1 MTSISNPIEIIRMA
15 LEREKEAVQEY
26 SEFARTAEDASIR
39 EMFLFLIEEEKRHV
53 KLLQEEI
60 EKEIY
65 QEM

>member
-1 MTSISNPIEIIRMA
+1 MMAQNPIEVIRMA

-26 SEFARTAEDASIR
+26 NEFAQTAEDKSIR
-39 EMFLFLIEEEKRHV
+39 EMFLFLVEEEKKHV

>member
-1 MTSISNPIEIIRMA
+1 MSSTPIEIIRMA
-15 LEREKEAVQEY
+15 LEREKQAVRDY
-26 SEFARTAEDASIR
+26 TEFAKTAEDASVR

-60 EKEIY
+60 EKEVY

>member
-1 MTSISNPIEIIRMA
+1 MTSTNNPIEIIRMA

-26 SEFARTAEDASIR
+26 SEFARTAEDPTIR
-39 EMFLFLIEEEKRHV
+39 EMFLFLVEEEKRHA

>member
-1 MTSISNPIEIIRMA
+1 MSKTPMEIIQMA
-15 LEREKEAVQEY
+15 LGREKDAVRDYTEY
-26 SEFARTAEDASIR
+26 AKAAEEPSIR
-39 EMFLFLIEEEKRHV
+39 EMFLFLAEEEKKHV

>member
-1 MTSISNPIEIIRMA
+1 MAKSPAEIIRMA
-15 LEREKEAVQEY
+15 LEREKEAVVDY
-26 SEFARTAEDASIR
+26 SEYAKSTSDPKVR
-39 EMFLFLIEEEKRHV
+39 EMFRFLAEEEKKHV

>member
-1 MTSISNPIEIIRMA
+1 MSNTPIEIIRMA

-26 SEFARTAEDASIR
+26 AEFAKTAEDPSIR
-39 EMFLFLIEEEKRHV
+39 KMFLFLVEEEKRHV

-60 EKEIY
+60 EKEVY

>member
-1 MTSISNPIEIIRMA
+1 MSNTPIDIIRMA
-15 LEREKEAVQEY
+15 LEREKQAVRDY
-26 SEFARTAEDASIR
+26 TEFAKTAEDPSVR

-60 EKEIY
+60 EKEVY

>member
-1 MTSISNPIEIIRMA
+1 MSNTPIEIIRMA

-26 SEFARTAEDASIR
+26 TEFAKTAEDPSIR
-39 EMFLFLIEEEKRHV
+39 KMFLFLIEEEKRHV

-60 EKEIY
+60 EKEVY

>member
-1 MTSISNPIEIIRMA
+1 MPKTPTEIIKMA
-15 LEREKEAVQEY
+15 LEREKEAVVDY
-26 SEFARTAEDASIR
+26 SEYAKTTSDPKMKK
-39 EMFLFLIEEEKRHV
+39 MFLFLAEEEKKHV

>member
-1 MTSISNPIEIIRMA
+1 MSNSPIEIIQLA
-15 LEREKEAVQEY
+15 LGREKDAVRNY
-26 SEFARTAEDASIR
+26 SEYAKTAEEPSIR
-39 EMFLFLIEEEKRHV
+39 EMFLFLAEEEKKHV